1 MDTAD
6 KILNNLRRQC
16 SRREYCTA
24 DVLKK
29 AEKALD
35 GDHQQAVKVL
45 NVLVEEKYVDDRR
58 YAAAF
63 ARDKS
68 SIAGWGA
75 VKIRYMLSMK
85 GVAKDVIDAALD
97 SIDSDKSA
105 SRLEKLMAAYEALV
119 TGGVKSYMIDD
130 RQLTRFDLPVL
141 KKENGLALLE
151 KYSEFE
157 LSNGEEVLDTLKIA
171 RRYEE

>member
-45 NVLVEEKYVDDRR
+45 NVLVDEKYVDDRR

-68 SIAGWGA
+68 TIAGWGA
-75 VKIRYMLSMK
+75 VKIRYMLSAK
-85 GVAKDVIDAALD
+85 GISKDII
-97 SIDSDKSA
+97 S
-105 SRLEKLMAAYEALV
+105 EALEEV
-119 TGGVKSYMIDD
+119 DVRKADD
-130 RQLTRFDLPVL
+130 RLR
-141 KKENGLALLE
+141 KLLE
-151 KYSEFE
+151 NKDRSLKEDPQRKMKLLRFALGRGYSYDEVSAILNVIE
-157 LSNGEEVLDTLKIA
+157 KKGYDEEI
-171 RRYEE
+171 

>member
-35 GDHQQAVKVL
+35 GNHQQAVKVL

-68 SIAGWGA
+68 TIAGWGA
-75 VKIRYMLSMK
+75 VKIRYMLSAK
-85 GVAKDVIDAALD
+85 GISKDII
-97 SIDSDKSA
+97 S
-105 SRLEKLMAAYEALV
+105 EALEEV
-119 TGGVKSYMIDD
+119 DVRKADD
-130 RQLTRFDLPVL
+130 RLR
-141 KKENGLALLE
+141 KLLE
-151 KYSEFE
+151 NKDRSLKEDPQRKMKLLRFALGRGYSYDEVSAILNVIE
-157 LSNGEEVLDTLKIA
+157 KKGYDEEI
-171 RRYEE
+171 

>member
-45 NVLVEEKYVDDRR
+45 NVLVDEKNVDDRR

-68 SIAGWGA
+68 TISGWGA
-75 VKIRYMLSMK
+75 VKIRYMLSAK
-85 GVAKDVIDAALD
+85 GI
-97 SIDSDKSA
+97 
-105 SRLEKLMAAYEALV
+105 SRDIISEALEEV
-119 TGGVKSYMIDD
+119 DVRKADD
-130 RQLTRFDLPVL
+130 RLR
-141 KKENGLALLE
+141 KLLE
-151 KYSEFE
+151 NKNRSLKEDPQRKMKLLRFALGRGYSYDEVSAILNVIE
-157 LSNGEEVLDTLKIA
+157 KKGYDEEI
-171 RRYEE
+171 

>member
-45 NVLVEEKYVDDRR
+45 NVLVEEKFVDDRR

-75 VKIRYMLSMK
+75 VKIRYMLSAK
-85 GVAKDVIDAALD
+85 GISKDII
-97 SIDSDKSA
+97 S
-105 SRLEKLMAAYEALV
+105 EALEEV
-119 TGGVKSYMIDD
+119 DVRKADD
-130 RQLTRFDLPVL
+130 RLR
-141 KKENGLALLE
+141 KLLE
-151 KYSEFE
+151 NKNRSLKEDPQRKIKLLRFALGRGYSYDEVSAILNVIE
-157 LSNGEEVLDTLKIA
+157 KKGYDEEI
-171 RRYEE
+171 

>member
-35 GDHQQAVKVL
+35 GDHLQAVKVL

-75 VKIRYMLSMK
+75 VKIRYMLSAK
-85 GVAKDVIDAALD
+85 GISKDII
-97 SIDSDKSA
+97 S
-105 SRLEKLMAAYEALV
+105 EALEEV
-119 TGGVKSYMIDD
+119 DVRKADD
-130 RQLTRFDLPVL
+130 RLR
-141 KKENGLALLE
+141 KLLE
-151 KYSEFE
+151 NKNRSLKEDPQRKMKLLRFALGRGYSYDEVSTILNVIE
-157 LSNGEEVLDTLKIA
+157 NNGYDEEI
-171 RRYEE
+171 